1 MPSRLPFE
9 GLVLLM
15 RVDEHSMFFSTCP
28 SVLWTPFDVPI
39 MLQDKGVALH
49 LRKAALHWTSDG
61 PSSTLWSALLLHDL
75 SVTPGA
81 C

>member
-1 MPSRLPFE
+1 M
-9 GLVLLM
+9 
-15 RVDEHSMFFSTCP
+15 
-28 SVLWTPFDVPI
+28 

-49 LRKAALHWTSDG
+49 LRKAALHWTSDA